1 MNTLSLVKKIPS
13 RIIRAT
19 GYHSNPKVKRLYYL
33 SYENPVGE
41 YLFLRGIFTP
51 PVIAAILDA
60 DLKEIDLLIDDF
72 PINEQV
78 CQLRGGNRASWF
90 ETNLYMQN
98 QLLKDTDYMSMS
110 HGIEVRVPFLD
121 QELITTVL
129 RIDPS
134 VKFSATLH
142 KILLIE
148 AFKDVL
154 PEPVWNRKKMGFSF
168 PFQEW
173 MSRFDR
179 ISNPENYT
187 NKTSRKLMQD
197 FHLGNLHW
205 SSAFAL
211 YHINNA

>member
-1 MNTLSLVKKIPS
+1 
-13 RIIRAT
+13 
-19 GYHSNPKVKRLYYL
+19 
-33 SYENPVGE
+33 
-41 YLFLRGIFTP
+41 
-51 PVIAAILDA
+51 
-60 DLKEIDLLIDDF
+60 
-72 PINEQV
+72 
-78 CQLRGGNRASWF
+78 
-90 ETNLYMQN
+90 MQN

-121 QELITTVL
+121 QDLIGMAL
-129 RIDPS
+129 KIHPS
-134 VKFSATLH
+134 VKFSRGQQ

-154 PEPVWNRKKMGFSF
+154 PEQVWNRKKMGFSF

-179 ISNPENYT
+179 ISNPEGYK
-187 NKTSRKLMQD
+187 NKTTKKLMKD
-197 FHLGNLHW
+197 FHQGNLHW